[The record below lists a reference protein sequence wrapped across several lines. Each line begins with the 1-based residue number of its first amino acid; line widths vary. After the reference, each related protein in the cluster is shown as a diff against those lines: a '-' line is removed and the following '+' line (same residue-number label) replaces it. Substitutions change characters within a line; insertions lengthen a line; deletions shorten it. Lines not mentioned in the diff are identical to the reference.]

1 MKKERISVRIEIR
14 ECTWV
19 NGKATQWQGHAHLGD
34 RPLMEPLISGMPAKS
49 KVLAMA
55 SLNKSINEYKELAK
69 GASAQIMAE
78 MQLGQ
83 LREEKVA
90 SMIAKRKEMA
100 VAKKTNIKG

>member
-1 MKKERISVRIEIR
+1 MKKETTSVRIEIR

-19 NGKATQWQGHAHLGD
+19 NGKPTQWQGHAHLGD
-34 RPLMEPLISGMPAKS
+34 RPLVEPLISGMPAKS
-49 KVLAMA
+49 KVLARV

-78 MQLGQ
+78 MQLDQ

-100 VAKKTNIKG
+100 EEKKTNKKG

>member
-1 MKKERISVRIEIR
+1 MKKERTSVRIEIR

-19 NGKATQWQGHAHLGD
+19 NGKAVQWQGHAHMSD
-34 RPLMEPLISGMPAKS
+34 RPLVEPLISGMPATS
-49 KVLAMA
+49 KVMARA

-78 MQLGQ
+78 IQLDQ
-83 LREEKVA
+83 LREEKVV

-100 VAKKTNIKG
+100 DAKKTNIKG